1 MVLAGTLDRHPQL
14 RIVIGH
20 MGEMLPMMLARID
33 AVSALDVEHLQRPIS
48 RGGGEERALRLVSVQ
63 HTNALFA
70 LASLDPARGSYP
82 NISNTCFAAC
92 ISEFES
98 SHPSQAVV
106 S

>member
-70 LASLDPARGSYP
+70 LKVQRKVSNRGAELPLPPA
-82 NISNTCFAAC
+82 ISA
-92 ISEFES
+92 EL
-98 SHPSQAVV
+98 
-106 S
+106 

>member
-48 RGGGEERALRLVSVQ
+48 RGGGEERVLRLVSVQ

-70 LASLDPARGSYP
+70 LKVQRKVSNRGAELPLPPA
-82 NISNTCFAAC
+82 ISA
-92 ISEFES
+92 EL
-98 SHPSQAVV
+98 
-106 S
+106 